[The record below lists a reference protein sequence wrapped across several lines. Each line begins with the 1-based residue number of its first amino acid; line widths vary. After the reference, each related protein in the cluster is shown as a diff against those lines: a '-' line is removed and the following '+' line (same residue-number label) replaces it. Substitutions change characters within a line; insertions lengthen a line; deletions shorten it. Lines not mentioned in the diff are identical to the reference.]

1 MEPITTLTYILAA
14 FFGYYIGSDMWN
26 YIKNRSEFEE
36 IKGRLD
42 DIKKL
47 MSSARTAS
55 RSNIMDAS

>member
-1 MEPITTLTYILAA
+1 MEPITILTYILAA

-47 MSSARTAS
+47 MSSTRTTS
-55 RSNIMDAS
+55 RSNIVDAS